1 LKRFVLGLGAVLL
14 SAGLVTGCGVSTSED
29 GEAATRTVETDAGE
43 AEGSAEDSSA
53 KKSDSGTGTT
63 NASDNTLQSFYAFE
77 KDDAA
82 DGSGAGAGEGGTVA
96 VDSSAGNG
104 AGSGAG
110 SKTSSGGDAS
120 GSASSGAD
128 TDESAGVSASGT
140 TESGEAGSAADEAA
154 GGMAAS
160 SAAGV
165 DSSSADADDGSG
177 SALPGASSAWQPGTS
192 GASGS
197 GESLS
202 KRVILVYVDHKLSK
216 DDLDQL
222 LAKYDLSVVY
232 DYTNFHAYALS
243 TKQDYSDKEMDALIA
258 ALKKEKGISDVQ
270 RDSAVTLDQKAGD
283 HV

>member
-1 LKRFVLGLGAVLL
+1 
-14 SAGLVTGCGVSTSED
+14 
-29 GEAATRTVETDAGE
+29 
-43 AEGSAEDSSA
+43 
-53 KKSDSGTGTT
+53 
-63 NASDNTLQSFYAFE
+63 
-77 KDDAA
+77 
-82 DGSGAGAGEGGTVA
+82 
-96 VDSSAGNG
+96 
-104 AGSGAG
+104 
-110 SKTSSGGDAS
+110 
-120 GSASSGAD
+120 
-128 TDESAGVSASGT
+128 
-140 TESGEAGSAADEAA
+140 
-154 GGMAAS
+154 AAS
-160 SAAGV
+160 TAAGV